1 MAEEIKDKFRRMF
14 LEEGVYGKCQIK
26 VENFARFSFSQHL
39 KSLDLYCPK
48 CKNHKTFVYDQS
60 NGSQQMGTDKWMVDK
75 LSWHIVSRLQYLTYA
90 CPTCDEKIYY
100 ALYFDGNN
108 LHKIAQYP
116 SLMDVTRDEL
126 KEFDK
131 SKLIDESHYKEVYK
145 AYECAS
151 SGFYVAA
158 FTYMRRV
165 YENLLL
171 NLYKENK
178 IEIAVEEGDFERLK
192 FDQKLE
198 LLKGYLAIEESIYKP
213 LYSIL
218 SEGIHSSPEEECQKH
233 FTLLKIVLLDILA
246 EQKAKKEK
254 AEKRKAMM
262 DLFAEKKAEVS
273 KND

>member
-1 MAEEIKDKFRRMF
+1 MTETTKDKFEKI
-14 LEEGVYGKCQIK
+14 LLKEGVYGQCKMTR
-26 VENFARFSFSQHL
+26 EEFNDFSYETLL

-48 CKNHKTFVYDQS
+48 CKQNKTFIFDRCYS
-60 NGSQQMGTDKWMVDK
+60 SQQLGSINWMQEPLVC
-75 LSWHIVSRLQYLTYA
+75 LSANQLHYLTYA
-90 CPTCDEKIYY
+90 CPTCGEKVFY
-100 ALYFDGNN
+100 AFYFDGNKM
-108 LHKIAQYP
+108 HKIAQYP
-116 SLMDVTRDEL
+116 SLMEVTRDEL

-131 SKLIDESHYKEVYK
+131 SKLIDDSSYKEVYK

-178 IEIAVEEGDFERLK
+178 SEITVEEGIFERLK

-198 LLKGYLAIEESIYKP
+198 LLKDYLAIEESIYKP

-218 SEGIHSSPEEECQKH
+218 SEGIHSSSEEECQKH

-262 DLFAEKKAEVS
+262 DLFAEKKAEI
-273 KND
+273 K

>member
-1 MAEEIKDKFRRMF
+1 MDKLLKEKMET
-14 LEEGVYGKCQIK
+14 LLKEKGIYS
-26 VENFARFSFSQHL
+26 SFSCKTEEMYQIQMQFDI
-39 KSLDLYCPK
+39 KSLDLYCPQ
-48 CKNHKTFVYDQS
+48 CKENKTFIYQAAEKSDIL
-60 NGSQQMGTDKWMVDK
+60 GSYPFMLQQGVVRSIYKV
-75 LSWHIVSRLQYLTYA
+75 RLISFN
-90 CPTCDEKIYY
+90 CPTCGKQI
-100 ALYFDGNN
+100 LFVIYFDKTKAY
-108 LHKIAQYP
+108 KIAQYP

-131 SKLIDESHYKEVYK
+131 SKLIDDSSYKEVYK

-171 NLYKENK
+171 NLYKENQS
-178 IEIAVEEGDFERLK
+178 EITVEEGTFEKLK
-192 FDQKLE
+192 FDKKLE
-198 LLKGYLAIEESIYKP
+198 MLKDYLAIEESIYKP

-218 SEGIHSSPEEECQKH
+218 SEGIHSLPEEECQKH
-233 FTLLKIVLLDILA
+233 FTLLKLVLLDILA

-262 DLFAEKKAEVS
+262 DLFAEKKAEV
-273 KND
+273 KDND

>member
-1 MAEEIKDKFRRMF
+1 MPETTKDKFEKI
-14 LEEGVYGKCQIK
+14 LLKEGVYGQCKITIG
-26 VENFARFSFSQHL
+26 EFDDFNARREL

-48 CKNHKTFVYDQS
+48 CKQNKTFVFANQWVSDYMGRERYDTPQS
-60 NGSQQMGTDKWMVDK
+60 TRSIEK
-75 LSWHIVSRLQYLTYA
+75 LFYLIYA
-90 CPTCDEKIYY
+90 CPTCGEKIYY
-100 ALYFDGNN
+100 TLYFDEGKMYK
-108 LHKIAQYP
+108 LAQYP
-116 SLMDVTRDEL
+116 SLMEVTRDEL

-131 SKLIDESHYKEVYK
+131 SKLIDDSSYKEVYK

-178 IEIAVEEGDFERLK
+178 SEIAVEQGDFERLK

-218 SEGIHSSPEEECQKH
+218 SEGIHSLPEEECQQY
-233 FTLLKIVLLDILA
+233 FTLLKLVLLDILA